1 MIINQGSKMEDI
13 LQAIKGTWSVS
24 SDNGWVCKELGEI
37 KIYKKLCNAGD
48 NVLPS
53 TFMKNRTDI
62 VPYMKFEKDQ
72 MSGGII
78 TLQDQYITLEANSL
92 VVILMV

>member
-1 MIINQGSKMEDI
+1 MIINYGSNLDDI
-13 LQAIKGTWSVS
+13 RQAIKGTWSVS
-24 SDNGWVCKELGEI
+24 TDDGWVCKELGEI

-48 NVLPS
+48 NILPS

-62 VPYMKFEKDQ
+62 VPFIKFEKNG

-78 TLQDQYITLEANSL
+78 TQQDQYITLEANAL
-92 VVILMV
+92 VVILVV

>member
-1 MIINQGSKMEDI
+1 MLINAGSKIEDI

-24 SDNGWVCKELGEI
+24 SDDGWVCKELGEI

-53 TFMKNRTDI
+53 TFMKNRTDV
-62 VPYMKFEKDQ
+62 VPFIKFEKNS

-78 TLQDQYITLEANSL
+78 TLQDQYITLEANAL

>member
-1 MIINQGSKMEDI
+1 MTINAGSKIEDI

-37 KIYKKLCNAGD
+37 KIYKKLCEAGN
-48 NVLPS
+48 NVLPA

-78 TLQDQYITLEANSL
+78 TLQDQYITLESNSL

>member
-1 MIINQGSKMEDI
+1 MTINAGSKIEDI

-37 KIYKKLCNAGD
+37 KIYKKLCEAGN

-53 TFMKNRTDI
+53 SFMKNRTDI
-62 VPYMKFEKDQ
+62 VPYMAYEKDKV
-72 MSGGII
+72 SGGII